1 MDELITYLVM
11 IAVVL
16 AIIAAVV
23 MALISVGPFI
33 MVAIAGVGVISGV
46 VVAIKNFFG
55 VLVEAHEKLP
65 FTYSVYVMEFYERL
79 YEKQPAKLMYPFGG
93 GWQVMKYVKDNL
105 FKRTQSAANFWY
117 TQGAKFKAKAGYE
130 SKALLKYYYWSAYVG
145 FQLSGFLQF
154 VSAQITVS
162 IFFAIQ
168 FLILVFWMS
177 FSMALMGFLAGW
189 NFLYGYY
196 YKIYTRC
203 NVCHSQMNIPVYVCP
218 VCASE
223 HTRLWP
229 SVYGIFHHTCL
240 KCGSD
245 LPTLDRMGRKKL
257 TRKCVA
263 CSNPM
268 NTGIGGEINAHIP
281 VIGGPNSGKSNFI
294 FMATN
299 QFIEKYA
306 HPNGI
311 EVAFRDEKDNQT
323 YEENLKLLS
332 SGNTLLKT
340 PDIIPQAYNLSVKGP
355 KERIGHIVYIY
366 DAAGEAYVNEINT
379 AQQQA
384 YFQYIHG
391 VILIIDPFSIDYF
404 YRENEN
410 EINKIK
416 NAIKPSNLNVMDAYA
431 RMVTELEASFGVKRG
446 EKFKQPLAVVISKT
460 DALDLEERIG
470 RVAAQVQMAKDPSMK
485 EADAING
492 LVEQFLVE
500 NQLGN
505 FLRDLQLQFENVRFF
520 SCSALGRLPDSSNHA
535 SYEPVG
541 VLDPFLWLLG
551 EVGVVNLVRERSKLM
566 DQENKNVDNKN
577 IFQKAKHYLWDSLI
591 PRE

>member
-1 MDELITYLVM
+1 
-11 IAVVL
+11 
-16 AIIAAVV
+16 
-23 MALISVGPFI
+23 
-33 MVAIAGVGVISGV
+33 
-46 VVAIKNFFG
+46 
-55 VLVEAHEKLP
+55 
-65 FTYSVYVMEFYERL
+65 
-79 YEKQPAKLMYPFGG
+79 
-93 GWQVMKYVKDNL
+93 
-105 FKRTQSAANFWY
+105 
-117 TQGAKFKAKAGYE
+117 
-130 SKALLKYYYWSAYVG
+130 
-145 FQLSGFLQF
+145 
-154 VSAQITVS
+154 
-162 IFFAIQ
+162 
-168 FLILVFWMS
+168 
-177 FSMALMGFLAGW
+177 
-189 NFLYGYY
+189 
-196 YKIYTRC
+196 
-203 NVCHSQMNIPVYVCP
+203 
-218 VCASE
+218 
-223 HTRLWP
+223 
-229 SVYGIFHHTCL
+229 
-240 KCGSD
+240 